1 MRQFLTQP
9 KVVSAILILQ
19 FIPLL
24 LLPPSSYSLKTQEWW
39 LPLLLTILAVFSV
52 VQVSLRRN
60 TAAWP
65 WSLISFAQGFNI
77 ISRLMLIMPHI
88 TMNVEG
94 AQVFNAVYFSM
105 TVISIA
111 LSAGIIWLC
120 DLPEVK
126 STYLRA

>member
-24 LLPPSSYSLKTQEWW
+24 LFPPSSYSLKTQEWW
-39 LPLLLTILAVFSV
+39 LPLFLTILAVFSV
-52 VQVSLRRN
+52 VQVTLRRS

-88 TMNVEG
+88 TMNVDG
-94 AQVFNAVYFSM
+94 AQVFNGVYFSM
-105 TVISIA
+105 TVFSIV

>member
-9 KVVSAILILQ
+9 KVVSAILVLQ

-39 LPLLLTILAVFSV
+39 LPLFLTLLAVFSV
-52 VQVSLRRN
+52 IQVSLRRS
-60 TAAWP
+60 TSAWP

-88 TMNVEG
+88 TMNVDG
-94 AQVFNAVYFSM
+94 SQVFNGLYFAM

-111 LSAGIIWLC
+111 MSIGIIWLC

-126 STYLRA
+126 STYLKA

>member
-1 MRQFLTQP
+1 MRTFLTQP
-9 KVVSAILILQ
+9 KVVSAILVLQ

-24 LLPPSSYSLKTQEWW
+24 LLPPSSYSLRTQEWW
-39 LPLLLTILAVFSV
+39 LPLFLTILAVFSA
-52 VQVSLRRN
+52 VQVSFRHS

-94 AQVFNAVYFSM
+94 SQVFNGLYFLM
-105 TVISIA
+105 TVISIT
-111 LSAGIIWLC
+111 LSAGIIWMF

-126 STYLRA
+126 STYLKA